1 MQLPTS
7 RYRAPEPRIRPTIH
21 HALQVLC
28 QIRHKISASGWHH
41 VELAR
46 ASWWT
51 PRKTWAQANE
61 VMNMYI
67 CIGFFLVGTHCC
79 TNLSYEQYQGQK
91 MKAKHQ
97 TSTSSTSKCWPV
109 KWRFEKETVN
119 SSLDRMG
126 PKIYIYRTC
135 QTKQWFEL
143 KGLKMNK
150 NLSGL
155 LGNSFTIPRLKP
167 WAKAPSPIAASIR
180 LFWFFRCLN

>member
-21 HALQVLC
+21 HVLQVLC

-51 PRKTWAQANE
+51 PKKTWAQANE
-61 VMNMYI
+61 VMNMYMYRL
-67 CIGFFLVGTHCC
+67 FFGGYPLLHKSEPWTV
-79 TNLSYEQYQGQK
+79 SE
-91 MKAKHQ
+91 HQ
-97 TSTSSTSKCWPV
+97 TSTSSISKCWPV

-155 LGNSFTIPRLKP
+155 VGNSFTIPRLKP

-180 LFWFFRCLN
+180 LFWFFLVS